1 MLKILEIIKKYESGN
16 DYSVVYGGGKI
27 PLTKMTIGDVLDM
40 QDGLEKAGVKST
52 AAGAYQIINDTLSG
66 LLKLD
71 QFDRG
76 MLFNEETQDD
86 LALALLQRRGF
97 LEFLQGN
104 QNISETV
111 TNLSKE
117 WSSLPKD
124 AGGQSYYDGDG
135 LNKAHATYDEVVQ
148 ALIYDRDNQQEEEK
162 DMANEEV
169 EKVKALA
176 SEPVKSG
183 NTTSEYVLNV
193 VVTILA
199 AIGFGLMA
207 VAEHFGLSIS
217 PETIIGGI
225 VMLGGMAMKYT
236 HDRTGLK
243 IEDAKLKAEL
253 VRIISKE

>member
-1 MLKILEIIKKYESGN
+1 MLKILEVIKKHESGN
-16 DYSVVYGGGKI
+16 DYNVVYGGGKI

-52 AAGAYQIINDTLSG
+52 AAGAYQIINDTLMG
-66 LLKLD
+66 LLKFD
-71 QFDRG
+71 QFDRD
-76 MLFNEETQDD
+76 MLFDEKTQDD
-86 LALALLQRRGF
+86 LALALLQGRGF
-97 LEFLQGN
+97 LDFLQGN
-104 QNISETV
+104 KNISETV
-111 TNLSKE
+111 NNLSME
-117 WSSLPKD
+117 WASLPKD
-124 AGGQSYYDGDG
+124 AGGKSYYDGDG

-148 ALIYDRDNQQEEEK
+148 ALIHDKETLMEDA
-162 DMANEEV
+162 DMANEEI
-169 EKVKALA
+169 EKVKAQA

-199 AIGFGLMA
+199 AIGMGLMA

-253 VRIISKE
+253 VRIINKE

>member
-1 MLKILEIIKKYESGN
+1 MLKILEVIKKYESGN

-40 QDGLEKAGVKST
+40 QDGLEKAGVAST
-52 AAGAYQIINDTLSG
+52 AAGAYQIINDTLSD
-66 LLKLD
+66 LIKLD

-76 MLFNEETQDD
+76 MMFNQETQDD

-111 TNLSKE
+111 ENLSKE
-117 WSSLPKD
+117 WASLPKD
-124 AGGQSYYDGDG
+124 SGGQSYYAGDG
-135 LNKAHATYDEVVQ
+135 LNKAHATYDEVIQ
-148 ALIYDRDNQQEEEK
+148 ALIYDRDNQQEDE
-162 DMANEEV
+162 DMANEEI
-169 EKVKALA
+169 EKVKAQA

-183 NTTSEYVLNV
+183 NTTSEYVLNI

-207 VAEHFGLSIS
+207 VAENFGLSIS

-253 VRIISKE
+253 VRIINKE